1 MSPTRCSL
9 STELPRPPQASC
21 LPPSDPRPSGLCPS
35 RAHQPDKNKESSRLF
50 QGSSQSVRD
59 PREAP
64 QGYREYNSCCRS
76 TKTEGPAV
84 GRRRIPCWGGLS
96 QASGR
101 CHSPAA
107 GDQRGSPPFP
117 HTDAPGHTHVCAHRC
132 ASVFYKY
139 TQGQAKYVHPSV
151 SVPPPHVHTHAH
163 IHTRTETSREGQQN
177 VESWALGLGPRWS
190 EAKRPD
196 RTSLNPSQGGQGPGR
211 AGDSGKPGCPTSLV
225 GFPALPPRFLRKRG
239 MGWRG
244 LVTLPPAQ
252 SYAHTPLH
260 SMV

>member
-101 CHSPAA
+101 CHSPL
-107 GDQRGSPPFP
+107 QRGSPPFP

-151 SVPPPHVHTHAH
+151 SVPHHTCTRTHTYTHTHRDKQRGTAECGVMG
-163 IHTRTETSREGQQN
+163 TG
-177 VESWALGLGPRWS
+177 VGP
-190 EAKRPD
+190 
-196 RTSLNPSQGGQGPGR
+196 T
-211 AGDSGKPGCPTSLV
+211 V
-225 GFPALPPRFLRKRG
+225 
-239 MGWRG
+239 
-244 LVTLPPAQ
+244 V
-252 SYAHTPLH
+252 
-260 SMV
+260 